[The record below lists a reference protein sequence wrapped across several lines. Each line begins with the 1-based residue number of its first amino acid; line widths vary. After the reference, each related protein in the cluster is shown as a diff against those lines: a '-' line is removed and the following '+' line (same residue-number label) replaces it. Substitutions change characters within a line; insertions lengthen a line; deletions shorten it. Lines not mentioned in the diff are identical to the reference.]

1 MSSIDERVVE
11 LQFNNG
17 QFEKGVS
24 QSVGTLEKLKRS
36 LNLEASANSLS
47 SLERV
52 GKNFSLSNVANNIQT
67 VADRVSALGII
78 GDQVL
83 RRLTDKA
90 ISFGSSL
97 LTAVPKQIVSGGKKR
112 AQNIKQAMFQ
122 MEGLLGEE
130 QFEKQWEDIKKDINY
145 GVDST
150 AYGFDAAAKVAA
162 QLTASNISFGTEMQT
177 ALRGISGVA
186 AMTNSSYEEIGHI
199 FTTIAG
205 QGKVMS
211 EQLNQFA
218 YRGLNVAATLAD
230 YLKTDEATLRTM
242 VTKGEVDFKTFATAM
257 NEAFGKQATKANK
270 TFDGAMSNIRASL
283 SRMGEGFATPAY
295 EAIRQLLVGPDI
307 EKTGGLLAILK
318 DIEGILKPI
327 ADSFSVFTETST
339 AALTKVL
346 DAVHA
351 VLEPYGKAGRELH
364 DIFENSKKAAK
375 ATVEQADAAK
385 DTATANSKTTKTTKA
400 LTTAEVKTEK
410 QLNKSALAFSGAT
423 NSANGLIDVYNE
435 MREAELNAAST
446 EETVLTVRDKTFQSL
461 ERIGQNVA
469 ERIPLFGKLLGL
481 EKDESDTV
489 KGTAKEYE
497 GLDELAKDV
506 ILGKYGNGEERRK
519 KLEELGYSYAIIQ
532 NRVNELLGCEKR
544 WEVTAEDEA
553 KMAKKL
559 GESNAEAGEGTEKAK
574 TNLEKLALVVAGMSS
589 ALSLLHD
596 IASAFWTQ
604 ILQPFASWAGIKIF
618 NAILT
623 LLSNIGEKLVA
634 LRAAIP
640 ADYFDNAFGSVADT
654 FRKIGDSFGEFLDK
668 VGELE
673 SVKAL
678 TEAFTDLGTA
688 ITEFFNSGV
697 TAISGIFLDIGD
709 AAEKGIDFD
718 WALPIIDEVAGVL
731 TTAVNAIA
739 AAIRAIWPILFDFG
753 KSIKD
758 LFKILKD
765 SGATQKLVESFGN
778 LGKSIGKLAEAGF
791 GKITEFFSDLG
802 NKGEEGGH
810 KLDWLA
816 KVVDTVSNALSWFA
830 DKVSWVIGL
839 VTDFVTTNFTSENF
853 TKFKDSIT
861 DFITKVKDSQPIK
874 DLMGAF
880 SSLASSIEK
889 LFNPGKSLDDVSR
902 SIGDAGDAAEVAGPK
917 FDWLL
922 KIVEGLSTIL
932 TVIVGWA
939 DSGIQKLIEFFAK
952 EENAATLE
960 KLSQSFNEFKDAVS
974 GVIGLAF
981 GNLVSFI
988 SGIGKKGEEAKEG
1001 IDLTETVS
1009 TFEKVSN
1016 GIMLVV
1022 GSITELLN
1030 LIIENGGNLNAAF
1043 KAWLDGVDFKQLWA
1057 DFRTNLI
1064 SAFAE
1069 IFGGKSSGEDSV
1081 VARGPIGVL
1090 DGVAEG
1096 IEEESKT
1103 LPQMIAGKLVSLP
1116 GEISKSIKELMS
1128 NVDTKGVFEGIK
1140 ITGIGV
1146 LGLSVGNFF
1155 RILAGGIKSFA
1166 KLPKSILKMFEG
1178 LKGVLTAYQNDLNAT
1193 ALLKCAAAI
1202 GIFVLSLWGLSKID
1216 PKALASVLGVM
1227 TPLIVALGGLIFVI
1241 EKMKAANKVAEQAG
1255 GLAKAITPLGQFA
1268 SAVQSFL
1275 GKIALGVNI
1284 ALVAGGL
1291 VLLANS
1297 LMKLSTMEWP
1307 RVLWAAAIM
1316 VGIAAYLG
1324 IFTAAMKKIT
1334 KDMDA
1339 GSDASLFFMAA
1350 AITALA
1356 GAMYILGG
1364 MDLPRLVK
1372 GGFAVAAMMMT
1383 LAGAA
1388 RLAGDSAQHMGK
1400 FGAGLILVAVG
1411 LTALLVP
1418 LHLLA
1423 MIMDDWDKIKFYG
1436 KGLLLMGGILAGF
1449 AILAKWAG
1457 PEMRKFGLAL
1467 QRISESMLKMA
1478 LAVVI
1483 FSASIAL
1490 IGVAVDIFVR
1500 AMVDIGKVVGE
1511 NIGAFIGGVAVFIVS
1526 MGLFITTLI
1535 ALSAVG
1541 SVVGPGLAALGMPL
1555 LMIAGACAI
1564 IVGSILALAA
1574 VFHFFPEFGDVIA
1587 NFVGGAISALGE
1599 LVSHIPLVGE
1609 ALSKLFGGKTEGET
1623 IAAKIAIEY
1632 DLSEEEKNKLAT
1644 KIDELLNFEGT
1655 NEEFTAKLGELKA
1668 TVDALDLPDKQKA
1681 KILQDLCTEIAE
1693 DAKKDAQVKFD
1704 EIECTINKLKLSNEE
1719 KADLVSDIQD
1729 LANEN
1734 LSKEEKQTKIDQITA
1749 TIDGWVAT
1757 GAMTYA
1763 EGKSLKDAVQG
1774 YVDSADNAK
1783 TATIELC
1790 KVMVEGFDVDSDK
1803 KQTLM
1808 KMIDELLGINDAG
1821 EFERKINE
1829 IRLYCNEV
1837 GIDDPTTELLLS
1849 TAEDIGDK
1857 FVTTVRDRVKE
1868 GLKEDFTGG
1877 VLEATD
1883 AGLSGVK
1890 GNTMLEKLLQ
1900 KSLGDPKKFAE
1911 LTREALREGEWLDP
1925 SGLIGMIVPPEGVD
1939 TDELWSRIF
1948 PNGLGSGK
1956 FEEIANNF
1964 DAEGFLSIF
1973 EDSEVFKDAGKNLV
1987 DGVATG
1993 MTDNTALV
2001 EGASDTVA
2009 DAANTE
2015 LEDKE
2020 GISSPSRVW
2029 MKYGGYLMQGL
2040 ANGITRNT
2048 VLAQGAIRVMA
2059 VRMLN
2064 AFVQFLPKFKTS
2076 GMNSAKAIVEGFK
2089 SKNNDAQSAGSSLG
2103 EAFANGIKS
2112 KGSQVKAS
2120 AAVLANNAVK
2130 GLTDRLGTGDGD
2142 GTKGYK
2148 IGKDFGQGLINGLNS
2163 KIAKIKQKAAEA
2175 GAAMDEGAKSK
2186 GGADEASPS
2195 KKAIKIGKYFG
2206 EGLVIGMNEYGKKV
2220 YTASADMANSA
2231 VDALRNP
2238 MSIVKDIL
2246 SGDLEVDPT
2255 IRPVMDLSEIQN
2267 GVNTINAMS
2276 PAMAVGI
2283 GSISASMNRR
2293 KVDTN
2298 EEVIAA
2304 IQSLK
2309 EGMDRPSNT
2318 YNVNGVTYDDGSNV
2332 SDAVRG
2338 LIRAARIER
2347 RR

>member
-24 QSVGTLEKLKRS
+24 QSVGTLERLKGS

-52 GKNFSLSNVANNIQT
+52 GKNFNLSNVANNIQS

-218 YRGLNVAATLAD
+218 YRGLNVAAELAKK
-230 YLKTDEATLRTM
+230 LQVDEATLRKM
-242 VTKGEVDFKTFATAM
+242 VSKGEVDFKTFATAM
-257 NEAFGKQATKANK
+257 NDAFGEQATKANK

-339 AALTKVL
+339 AALTEVL

-385 DTATANSKTTKTTKA
+385 DTATANNKTTKTTKA

-461 ERIGQNVA
+461 ERIGQNVS
-469 ERIPLFGKLLGL
+469 ERIPLFGKLLGI

-489 KGTAKEYE
+489 KETAKEYE

-506 ILGKYGNGEERRK
+506 ILGKYGNGEARK
-519 KLEELGYSYAIIQ
+519 KALEELGVSYAVIQ
-532 NRVNELLGCEKR
+532 NRVNELLGVEKR
-544 WEVTAEDEA
+544 YEVTAEEEA
-553 KMAKKL
+553 KTLAFL
-559 GESNAEAGEGTEKAK
+559 GITTEETGEKTEKAK
-574 TNLEKLALVVAGMSS
+574 STFEKLLSIFAGVQRAVGLIAQAGTALWTNL
-589 ALSLLHD
+589 
-596 IASAFWTQ
+596 
-604 ILQPFASWAGIKIF
+604 LQPFGSWAKD
-618 NAILT
+618 
-623 LLSNIGEKLVA
+623 
-634 LRAAIP
+634 AAIKGITDILSGISEAFLKLTNTIP
-640 ADYFDNAFGSVADT
+640 DDYFDNKFKGLADFFRNIGS
-654 FRKIGDSFGEFLDK
+654 SFGEFKDTVK
-668 VGELE
+668 NLE
-673 SVKAL
+673 AFKRLS
-678 TEAFTDLGTA
+678 EAFTNLGTA
-688 ITEFFNSGV
+688 ISGFFSTGFDTISDIFSDIGKSAEEGLNFDWAIPIIENVSNILTAAAGAISAALGAVWPILKDFGLSIKNLYETIQNSETTQKLIESFTNLRTAITKFISGHFERVTEFFG
-697 TAISGIFLDIGD
+697 T
-709 AAEKGIDFD
+709 
-718 WALPIIDEVAGVL
+718 
-731 TTAVNAIA
+731 
-739 AAIRAIWPILFDFG
+739 
-753 KSIKD
+753 
-758 LFKILKD
+758 
-765 SGATQKLVESFGN
+765 
-778 LGKSIGKLAEAGF
+778 
-791 GKITEFFSDLG
+791 LG

-816 KVVDTVSNALSWFA
+816 GIIGSVSNVLSWFA

-861 DFITKVKDSQPIK
+861 DFITKVKDSQPVK

-880 SSLASSIEK
+880 SGLASSIEK

-902 SIGDAGDAAEVAGPK
+902 SIGDAGEAAEVAGPK

-939 DSGIQKLIEFFAK
+939 DSGIQKLIEFFTK

-960 KLSQSFNEFKDAVS
+960 KLSQSFNEFKDAVG

-981 GNLVSFI
+981 GNLLSFI
-988 SGIGKKGEEAKEG
+988 SGIGKKGEEVKEG

-1043 KAWLDGVDFKQLWA
+1043 KTWLDGVDFKQLWA

-1069 IFGGKSSGEDSV
+1069 IFGGKGSGEDSV
-1081 VARGPIGVL
+1081 VTRGPIGVL

-1116 GEISKSIKELMS
+1116 GEIAKTLKGLMA

-1146 LGLSVGNFF
+1146 LGLGIGKFI
-1155 RILAGGIKSFA
+1155 RTLAGGIKSFA

-1193 ALLKCAAAI
+1193 ALLKCAGAI

-1241 EKMKAANKVAEQAG
+1241 EKMKAANKVAQEAG

-1268 SAVQSFL
+1268 SAVQNFL
-1275 GKIALGVNI
+1275 GKIAFGVNVI
-1284 ALVAGGL
+1284 LVVGGL
-1291 VLLANS
+1291 VLLANA
-1297 LMKLSTMEWP
+1297 LMQLSSMDWSG
-1307 RVLWAAAIM
+1307 VLKAAIIM
-1316 VGIAAYLG
+1316 VGIAVYLG
-1324 IFTAAMKKIT
+1324 AFTHIMKEVLKG
-1334 KDMDA
+1334 MDV
-1339 GSDASLFFMAA
+1339 GSAASLFFMAA

-1356 GAMYILGG
+1356 GAMFILGG
-1364 MDLPRLVK
+1364 MDILRLVK
-1372 GGFAVAAMMMT
+1372 GGIAAAAMMVVM
-1383 LAGAA
+1383 AKSAQI
-1388 RLAGDSAQHMGK
+1388 AGDSAQHMGK

-1423 MIMDDWDKIKFYG
+1423 MIMDDGDKIIFYG
-1436 KGLLLMGGILAGF
+1436 KGLLLMAGILAGF
-1449 AILAKWAG
+1449 AVLAKWAG
-1457 PEMRKFGLAL
+1457 PQMIKLGLAMHS
-1467 QRISESMLKMA
+1467 ISKSMLKMA

-1490 IGVAVDIFVR
+1490 IGVSVDIFVR

-1535 ALSAVG
+1535 VLSAVG
-1541 SVVGPGLAALGMPL
+1541 SVVAPGLTALGMPL
-1555 LMIAGACAI
+1555 LMVAGACAI
-1564 IVGSILALAA
+1564 IVASILALAA
-1574 VFHFFPEFGDVIA
+1574 VFHFFPEFGDVIS

-1599 LVSHIPLVGE
+1599 LISHIPLVGE
-1609 ALSKLFGGKTEGET
+1609 ALGKLFGGKTEGET
-1623 IAAKIAIEY
+1623 LAAKIAIEY

-1644 KIDELLNFEGT
+1644 EIDGLLNFEGS

-1668 TVDALDLPDKQKA
+1668 TVDALDLPDKEKT
-1681 KILQDLCTEIAE
+1681 KILEDLCKEIAE
-1693 DAKKDAQVKFD
+1693 DAKKDAQVKFE
-1704 EIECTINKLKLSNEE
+1704 EIECTINKLRLSNEE
-1719 KADLVSDIQD
+1719 KADLVSDIQE

-1749 TIDGWVAT
+1749 TIDSWVAT

-1790 KVMVEGFDVDSDK
+1790 KVIVGGFDVDSDK

-1829 IRLYCNEV
+1829 IRLYCKEV
-1837 GIDDPTTELLLS
+1837 NLDDPSTELLLS
-1849 TAEDIGDK
+1849 TAEGIGDK
-1857 FVTTVRDRVKE
+1857 FVTTVRDRIKE
-1868 GLKEDFTGG
+1868 GLKEDFATG

-1890 GNTMLEKLLQ
+1890 GGTMLEKLLQ

-1911 LTREALREGEWLDP
+1911 LTKEALKEGQLDP

-1939 TDELWSRIF
+1939 QKELWAKIF
-1948 PNGLGSGK
+1948 PDGISGDYLK
-1956 FEEIANNF
+1956 DFNM
-1964 DAEGFLSIF
+1964 EGFTSLF

-2001 EGASDTVA
+2001 ENASDTVA

-2015 LEDKE
+2015 LENKE
-2020 GISSPSRVW
+2020 GINSPSRVW

-2048 VLAQGAIRVMA
+2048 VLAQAAVRVMA

-2064 AFVQFLPKFKTS
+2064 AFVQFLPKFRTS

-2089 SKNNDAQSAGSSLG
+2089 SKNNDAQSAGNKLG
-2103 EAFANGIKS
+2103 EAFANGIKG
-2112 KGSQVKAS
+2112 KGSQVLANGK
-2120 AAVLANNAVK
+2120 VLAGKAVNGLKEVVTGTTK
-2130 GLTDRLGTGDGD
+2130 GDAYDVGKNFGDGFVNGIKD
-2142 GTKGYK
+2142 KYDAAYKAGYNLVKEAKRGMTDAGK
-2148 IGKDFGQGLINGLNS
+2148 IQ
-2163 KIAKIKQKAAEA
+2163 
-2175 GAAMDEGAKSK
+2175 
-2186 GGADEASPS
+2186 SPS
-2195 KKAIKIGKYFG
+2195 RVAMEIGNYFG
-2206 EGLVIGMNEYGKKV
+2206 EGFVIGINQFADQSY
-2220 YTASADMANSA
+2220 SAAHDMATGA
-2231 VDALRNP
+2231 VEALRNP
-2238 MSIVKDIL
+2238 LATVRDIL

-2293 KVDTN
+2293 KVDSN

>member
-24 QSVGTLEKLKRS
+24 QSIGTLEKLKGS
-36 LNLEASANSLS
+36 LNLEASAKSLN
-47 SLERV
+47 SLERA
-52 GKNFSLSNVANNIQT
+52 GKNFNLSNVSNNIQA

-122 MEGLLGEE
+122 MEGLLGED
-130 QFEKQWEDIKKDINY
+130 QFKEQWEDIKKDINY

-162 QLTASNISFGTEMQT
+162 QLTASNISFGDDMRT

-218 YRGLNVAATLAD
+218 YRGLNVAAELAKA
-230 YLKTDEATLRTM
+230 YHVDEATLRDM
-242 VTKGEVDFKTFATAM
+242 VTKGEVDFMTFAKAM
-257 NEAFGKQATKANK
+257 DNAFGKQATKANK

-339 AALTKVL
+339 AALTTVL
-346 DAVHA
+346 DSVHA

-364 DIFENSKKAAK
+364 EIFENSKKAAE
-375 ATVEQADAAK
+375 ATVEQADATKETSTASTKAAK
-385 DTATANSKTTKTTKA
+385 STKA
-400 LTTAEVKTEK
+400 LATAEAKTEK
-410 QLNKSALAFSGAT
+410 QVAKTGLAFSGTT
-423 NSANGLIDVYNE
+423 NSATGLIDVYKE
-435 MREAELNAAST
+435 MQQAEKNATST
-446 EETVLTVRDKTFQSL
+446 EETVLTVREKTFQSL
-461 ERIGQNVA
+461 EKIGQNLA
-469 ERIPLFGKLLGL
+469 ERVPLFGKLLGL
-481 EKDESDTV
+481 EKKESDTV
-489 KGTAKEYE
+489 KGTTKEYE
-497 GLDELAKDV
+497 GLDELARDV
-506 ILGKYGNGEERRK
+506 ILGKYGNGEERKK
-519 KLEELGYSYAIIQ
+519 KLEELGYSYAVIQ
-532 NRVNELLGCEKR
+532 NKVNELLGCSKR
-544 WEVTAEDEA
+544 YEVTAEEEA
-553 KMAKKL
+553 KTTKL
-559 GESNAEAGEGTEKAK
+559 LGDSNAEASEGVEKTK
-574 TNLEKLALVVAGMSS
+574 TNLEKLATVIAGMG
-589 ALSLLHD
+589 AGLTLLRD
-596 IASAFWTQ
+596 IATALWTK
-604 ILQPFASWAGIKIF
+604 ILQPFISWAGIKVF
-618 NAILT
+618 NLILT
-623 LLSNIGEKLVA
+623 LLTNIGEKIIA
-634 LRAAIP
+634 LRASIP
-640 ADYFDNAFGSVADT
+640 DGFFDEKFGKVADT
-654 FRKIGDSFGEFLDK
+654 FRTIG
-668 VGELE
+668 
-673 SVKAL
+673 
-678 TEAFTDLGTA
+678 
-688 ITEFFNSGV
+688 
-697 TAISGIFLDIGD
+697 
-709 AAEKGIDFD
+709 
-718 WALPIIDEVAGVL
+718 
-731 TTAVNAIA
+731 
-739 AAIRAIWPILFDFG
+739 
-753 KSIKD
+753 
-758 LFKILKD
+758 
-765 SGATQKLVESFGN
+765 ESFGN
-778 LGKSIGKLAEAGF
+778 FISEISESEEIQALGQVFEGLQQAISGFIEDGFEIISDIFSDVGESAENLDFSWLTPIIQDLSGVLTAMLTALSTGFNAAGPFIKDFVLSLKNLFETVKNSETTQKLIDSFSKLRTSIGNLAKAGFEKITGFFAALGKS
-791 GKITEFFSDLG
+791 
-802 NKGEEGGH
+802 GEEGGH

-816 KVVDTVSNALSWFA
+816 GILGAISVALTWFA
-830 DKVSWVIGL
+830 DKISWVTDK
-839 VTDFVTTNFTSENF
+839 VTAFVNGKFTSENF
-853 TKFKDSIT
+853 TNLKQSIT
-861 DFITKVKDSQPIK
+861 DFIEKAQNSKPVQ
-874 DLMGAF
+874 DLMKAF
-880 SSLASSIEK
+880 TDLSESIQK
-889 LFNPGKSLDDVSR
+889 LFDSGLDKVSR
-902 SIGDAGDAAEVAGPK
+902 SVGEAGDAAEEAEPK
-917 FDWLL
+917 FNWLL
-922 KIVEGLSTIL
+922 TIIGGLATIL
-932 TVIVGWA
+932 TTIVGWA
-939 DSGIQKLIEFFAK
+939 DSGIQKLIEFFSK
-952 EENAATLE
+952 EENVAVLE
-960 KLSQSFNEFKDAVS
+960 KLSQSFTNFKEAVS
-974 GVIGLAF
+974 GVLGLAF
-981 GNLVSFI
+981 DNVVAFFTN
-988 SGIGKKGEEAKEG
+988 IGKDGEEAKKG
-1001 IDLTETVS
+1001 MDLTETVS
-1009 TFEKVSN
+1009 TFERVAN
-1016 GIMLVV
+1016 AVMFVV
-1022 GSITELLN
+1022 NSLTDLLN
-1030 LIIENGGNLNAAF
+1030 LIVANGGNLHAAF
-1043 KAWLDGVDFKQLWA
+1043 VSWFDGVDFKKLWS
-1057 DFRTNLI
+1057 DFKLNMIT
-1064 SAFAE
+1064 AFSE
-1069 IFGGKSSGEDSV
+1069 VFLGKESEGDPTLTRGAVGIMDSV
-1081 VARGPIGVL
+1081 T
-1090 DGVAEG
+1090 DG
-1096 IEEESKT
+1096 IEEQSKT
-1103 LPQMIAGKLVSLP
+1103 LPQLMAEKLTGLP
-1116 GEISKSIKELMS
+1116 GEIATALKGLMS
-1128 NVDTKGVFEGIK
+1128 KVDTAKVFEGIK
-1140 ITGIGV
+1140 IGGIGV
-1146 LGLSVGNFF
+1146 LGLGIGKFF
-1155 RILAGGIKSFA
+1155 TTFGKGIKAFA
-1166 KLPKSILKMFEG
+1166 KLPKSILKTFDS
-1178 LKGVLTAYQNDLNAT
+1178 LKGTLTAYQNDLNAT
-1193 ALLKCAAAI
+1193 ALLKCAGAI
-1202 GIFVLSLWGLSKID
+1202 GILVLSLWGLSKID
-1216 PKALASVLGVM
+1216 PKALAATLGVI
-1227 TPLIVALGGLIFVI
+1227 TPLVIAIGGLIYAI
-1241 EKMKAANKVAEQAG
+1241 EKIKSVKKAADDAKGLTKVV
-1255 GLAKAITPLGQFA
+1255 TPLGQFA
-1268 SAVQSFL
+1268 DAVQGFL
-1275 GKIALGVNI
+1275 GKVALGVNV
-1284 ALVAGGL
+1284 ALIIGSL
-1291 VLLANS
+1291 VLLVNS
-1297 LMKLSTMEWP
+1297 LQKIGSMEWGQLLKAGI
-1307 RVLWAAAIM
+1307 VLVVVGGYLWAFTKVMQGVAKTM
-1316 VGIAAYLG
+1316 DVG
-1324 IFTAAMKKIT
+1324 TA
-1334 KDMDA
+1334 
-1339 GSDASLFFMAA
+1339 ASLFFMAA
-1350 AITALA
+1350 AVTALS
-1356 GAMYILGG
+1356 GAIYLLGG
-1364 MDLPRLVK
+1364 MDLPRLVQ
-1372 GGFAVAAMMMT
+1372 GGLAAAAMMIVM
-1383 LAGAA
+1383 AGAA
-1388 RLAGDSAQHMGK
+1388 RIAGDSAQHMAK
-1400 FGAGLILVAVG
+1400 FGAGAILLALG
-1411 LTALLVP
+1411 LTMLLVP
-1418 LHLLA
+1418 LTAFSWIMADGDRMIFFAKGLGVMAGILVGFALVAKFAGPQMIKLGLA
-1423 MIMDDWDKIKFYG
+1423 MHS
-1436 KGLLLMGGILAGF
+1436 
-1449 AILAKWAG
+1449 
-1457 PEMRKFGLAL
+1457 
-1467 QRISESMLKMA
+1467 ISKSMINMA
-1478 LAVVI
+1478 LSVVI
-1483 FSASIAL
+1483 FAAGIAL

-1500 AMVDIGKVVGE
+1500 AIVDIGKVVGE

-1535 ALSAVG
+1535 VLSAVG
-1541 SVVGPGLAALGMPL
+1541 TVVGPGLTALGVPL
-1555 LMIAGACAI
+1555 LMVAGACAI
-1564 IVGSILALAA
+1564 IVASILALAA
-1574 VFHFFPEFGDVIA
+1574 VFHFFPEFGDVIS

-1644 KIDELLNFEGT
+1644 KMDELLDFEGS

-1668 TVDALDLPDKQKA
+1668 IVDALDLPDKEKA
-1681 KILQDLCTEIAE
+1681 KILEDLCTEIAE

-1704 EIECTINKLKLSNEE
+1704 EIECTINKLKLSKEE
-1719 KADLVSDIQD
+1719 KADLVSDIQE

-1734 LSKEEKQTKIDQITA
+1734 LSEEEKQTKIDQINA

-1790 KVMVEGFDVDSDK
+1790 KVIVGGFDVDSDK

-1849 TAEDIGDK
+1849 TAEGIGDK
-1857 FVTTVRDRVKE
+1857 FVTTIRDRVKE

-1890 GNTMLEKLLQ
+1890 GGTILEKLLQ

-1911 LTREALREGEWLDP
+1911 LVKEALKDGQLDP

-1939 TDELWSRIF
+1939 QKELWARIF
-1948 PNGLGSGK
+1948 PDGLGSGSLK
-1956 FEEIANNF
+1956 DVLNNF
-1964 DAEGFLSIF
+1964 DTEGFASLF

-2015 LEDKE
+2015 LENKE

-2064 AFVQFLPKFKTS
+2064 AFVQFLPKFKTA

-2089 SKNNDAQSAGSSLG
+2089 TKNSDAQSAGSKLG
-2103 EAFANGIKS
+2103 EAFANGIKGKS
-2112 KGSQVKAS
+2112 SQVKAS

-2130 GLTDRLGTGDGD
+2130 GLTDRLGEGSDK
-2142 GTKGYK
+2142 GTNGYT
-2148 IGKDFGQGLINGLNS
+2148 IGENFGQGLVNGIRS
-2163 KIAKIKQKAAEA
+2163 KIDAVKKASAEL
-2175 GAAMDEGAKSK
+2175 GAAADEGARSPK
-2186 GGADEASPS
+2186 GTNENSPS
-2195 KKAIKIGKYFG
+2195 KKAIKVGEHFG
-2206 EGLVIGMNEYGKKV
+2206 EGLVIGITKFGEKV
-2220 YTASADMANSA
+2220 YSASADIANSA

-2238 MSIVKDIL
+2238 MSIVQDIL